1 MIVYDLIIIGGG
13 AAGLAAGIYA
23 ARYKLKTLIVQGDE
37 PGGDTAIAA
46 LVENYPGFDAI
57 DGFELTQ
64 RMESHAKKTG
74 VEFTQGEVSVAQNQY
89 HCFIL
94 KIGENTYQSKTIILA
109 VGSKRRRLN
118 LPNEKEL
125 VGKGVAYC
133 TTCDSPL
140 FKDKIIAIVGGGD
153 ASVKGANLAASYA
166 KHLYLIARGDSLIAE
181 PVNLS
186 RFNELK
192 NTTVLYGTE
201 VKEIVGKDHLEK
213 VILSKEFNG
222 SLDLKLDGLFIEV
235 GALPKNQLAKD
246 LGVKLDQNG
255 YIEVDKFMQ
264 TNVDGIFAAGDISN
278 ASGYFKQTIMA
289 AAQGAMAA
297 TSAYKDIGVHGK
309 TACYVGVDFRS
320 KHFCDFHAK
329 VHA

>member
-1 MIVYDLIIIGGG
+1 MIIYDLIIVGGG
-13 AAGLAAGIYA
+13 AAGLSAGIYS

-46 LVENYPGFDAI
+46 LVENYPGFESI

-64 RMESHAKKTG
+64 KMENHAKNTG
-74 VEFTQGEVSVAQNQY
+74 VEFAQGEVSIVQNQS

-109 VGSKRRRLN
+109 NGSERRRLG
-118 LPNEKEL
+118 LSNEKEL

-133 TTCDSPL
+133 TTCDSPV
-140 FKDKIIAIVGGGD
+140 FKDKIVGIVGGGD
-153 ASVKGANLAASYA
+153 ASIKGANLAASYA
-166 KHLYLIARGDSLIAE
+166 KHLYLIAKGDSLIAE
-181 PVNLS
+181 PVNLA

-201 VKEIVGKDHLEK
+201 VKEIVGKDRLEK
-213 VILSKEFNG
+213 VILSKAING
-222 SLDLKLDGLFIEV
+222 NVDLKLDGLFIEI
-235 GALPKNQLAKD
+235 GAMPNNNLAKD
-246 LGVKLDQNG
+246 LGVKLDERG
-255 YIEVDKFMQ
+255 YIDVDKFMQ
-264 TNVDGIFAAGDISN
+264 TSVDGIFAAGDISN

-297 TSAYKDIGVHGK
+297 TSAYKDVGIHGK
-309 TACYVGVDFRS
+309 NLCEL
-320 KHFCDFHAK
+320 HAK
-329 VHA
+329 AYE